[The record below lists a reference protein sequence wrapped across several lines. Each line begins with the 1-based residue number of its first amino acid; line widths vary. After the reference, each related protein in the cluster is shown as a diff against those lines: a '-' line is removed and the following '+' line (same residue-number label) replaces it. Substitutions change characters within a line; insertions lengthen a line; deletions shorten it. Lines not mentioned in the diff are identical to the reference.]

1 MLNLWLKI
9 LKALSK
15 LINVD
20 YLKVKCYEI
29 NIEVLKRRRVYV
41 GKDSIIIN
49 CIFSTSSKG
58 DEFIIGNNCTCTGV
72 TFLGHDASPT
82 LFISALNNGI
92 HPCLPFSRRSYRA
105 KITIGDRVF
114 IGYNSTLL
122 PGVTICDDVVVAA
135 GSVVTKSIFE
145 SGVYGGNPA
154 KKISDLDSYIS
165 KYITRFEENMSDF

>member
-20 YLKVKCYEI
+20 YLKVKCYEV

-58 DEFIIGNNCTCTGV
+58 DEFI
-72 TFLGHDASPT
+72 
-82 LFISALNNGI
+82 
-92 HPCLPFSRRSYRA
+92 
-105 KITIGDRVF
+105 

-165 KYITRFEENMSDF
+165 KFITRFEENMSDF